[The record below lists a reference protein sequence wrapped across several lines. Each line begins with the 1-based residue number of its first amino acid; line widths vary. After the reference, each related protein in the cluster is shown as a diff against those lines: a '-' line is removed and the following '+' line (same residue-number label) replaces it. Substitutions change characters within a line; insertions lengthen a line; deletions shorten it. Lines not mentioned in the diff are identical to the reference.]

1 MSNRVEII
9 CLLLE
14 DIEDFHEK
22 LCKEYGTRPG
32 LHDRGLLESAVN
44 NVYQTAFREDVY
56 PTLCSNCGWQ

>member
-9 CLLLE
+9 RLLLE

-32 LHDRGLLESAVN
+32 LHDRGLLELAVN